1 MSLRIQRLV
10 VLPFLGALA
19 SVVACGSN
27 DGNPGEGDAST
38 STDGAVDASIDASRL
53 PDGGSDGDADASACA
68 KATGTD
74 VSAAVG
80 KVDTDLAHAVC
91 ARLDACC
98 SSGDR
103 EAFFGQF
110 RDRPYTLSATPSS
123 AECPTALSG
132 QLAIVHGKWA
142 ASTQRG
148 RMAFDKCAA
157 DACVAKVAAAACGVA
172 LTGALFDASC
182 FGLRGNAIFAKIAP
196 VGATCQDIGDGT
208 FNGECD
214 IATGYCGSAQKCEAW
229 KTTGQDCQVAPT
241 RAFCAPDLSCDGAT
255 PNAPGKCSA
264 PSVMVALGA
273 HCDALTGALQICP
286 SNAYCDFGGTGTC
299 VAKKP
304 DGAACAG
311 DDECVTSHPYSCF
324 PYGAGHCG
332 SSAYCAA
339 PNDGGAPDAMSDA
352 SADVHADAPMDA
364 GDGGTQAS
372 DGGSARLT
380 IERTDDAAPIRG
392 ATADAAQRDRV
403 TLRWSVPGAT
413 SVAIDG
419 AGALLAVVRDGVP
432 TYDDM
437 TSATGLVVT
446 SPTQSSSIWGFR
458 QTIAAQLPFSTTILG
473 DTWSGR
479 ITINP
484 HGIVTRGLAS
494 SPNELNYSL
503 PLPYNG
509 ISTSD
514 WAQGTL
520 APFFDRRLDSNTT
533 GTSRIRSGSFGTGSD
548 RRFVVEW
555 GAMTTSSNATRR
567 IPGTIDM
574 QMAIY
579 ADGRVEYRYKTLAV
593 DAGDSQP
600 NIDLPLVLGQQA
612 SIGLAQSYDNTMTP
626 AAVPLSIHRASLASG
641 GVTYT
646 FTPSAVLPSEGRAI
660 VVLPAAVG
668 SASFTLHATG
678 TPDTTVSATIAPMYT
693 QTTDTRAIRDIA
705 GVAGAQVVPFG
716 TETVLPIDLPFAL
729 DAFHE
734 GWRSLAVTRSGAVG
748 PWGVQGLDLGLNFR
762 SIPSAFYPN
771 GFIGALYTTTG
782 SPWCAGGGV
791 PQMTY
796 VVEGSAPQ
804 RSVTI
809 LMRGLNKCGS
819 SAGAIDVETVVRE
832 SGDVELFY
840 DGLTSSADE
849 ITGKGVLVGM
859 ENGGGDVASLF
870 ENDTPGRIAS
880 GTHVTF
886 TRHP

>member
-1 MSLRIQRLV
+1 MSLRVHRLV
-10 VLPFLGALA
+10 VFPLFGALA
-19 SVVACGSN
+19 SVAACSSGDGNSSN
-27 DGNPGEGDAST
+27 DVGDSGTSADGSVDAST
-38 STDGAVDASIDASRL
+38 DASHP
-53 PDGGSDGDADASACA
+53 PDGGPDADASTCP
-68 KATGTD
+68 KASGVD
-74 VSAAVG
+74 VSAAVA
-80 KVDTDLAHAVC
+80 KADRDLAHAVC

-98 SSGDR
+98 SASDR
-103 EAFFGQF
+103 DGFFGQF
-110 RDRPYTLSATPSS
+110 KDKPYNLQSTPTS
-123 AECPTALSG
+123 AECESALG
-132 QLAIVHGKWA
+132 AQLAIVHGKWS

-148 RMAFDKCAA
+148 NMAFDKCAV
-157 DACVAKVAAAACGVA
+157 DACVAKITSATCGVK
-172 LTGALFDASC
+172 LSEALFDASC
-182 FGLRGNAIFAKIAP
+182 FGLRGNAIFTKTAP
-196 VGATCQDIGDGT
+196 VGARCQDIGDGT

-214 IATGYCGSAQKCEAW
+214 PATGYCGSAQKCEAW
-229 KTTGQDCQVAPT
+229 KKTGEICQVSPT

-255 PNAPGKCSA
+255 PSMPGKCSA

-273 HCDALTGALQICP
+273 HCDAATGAIQVCP
-286 SNAYCDFGGTGTC
+286 ATAYCDFGGSGTC
-299 VAKKP
+299 VAKKA
-304 DGAACAG
+304 DGAACAT
-311 DDECVTSHPYSCF
+311 DDECATSHPYSCY

-339 PNDGGAPDAMSDA
+339 PGDGGTPDGGADASDASDA
-352 SADVHADAPMDA
+352 SASDAQDGGDASTDA
-364 GDGGTQAS
+364 GTMH
-372 DGGSARLT
+372 LT
-380 IERTDDAAPIRG
+380 IERTDDATPSRG
-392 ATADAAQRDRV
+392 VTADAAQRDRV

-437 TSATGLVVT
+437 TSATGLQVT

-458 QTIAAQLPFSTTILG
+458 QVIAATLPFSTTILG

-479 ITINP
+479 LSINP

-494 SPNELNYSL
+494 SPNELNYAL

-509 ISTSD
+509 VSTSD

-520 APFFDRRLDSNTT
+520 APYFDRRLDSNAT
-533 GTSRIRSGSFGTGSD
+533 GTSRIRTGSFGAGND

-555 GAMTTSSNATRR
+555 AGMTTSSSSTRK
-567 IPGTIDM
+567 IPGTIDL
-574 QMAIY
+574 QMAVY
-579 ADGRVEYRYKTLAV
+579 ADGRVEYRYKTLAI
-593 DAGDSQP
+593 DSNDSQP
-600 NIDLPLVLGQQA
+600 NIDLALVQGQAA
-612 SIGLAQSYDNTMTP
+612 SIGVAQSYDNTMTP
-626 AAVPLSIHRASLASG
+626 AAVPLSIHRASLPTA

-646 FTPSAVLPSEGRAI
+646 FTPSGALPSEGRAI
-660 VVLPAAVG
+660 VVLPAAAG

-678 TPDTTVSATIAPMYT
+678 IPDETVSATIAPMYT
-693 QTTDTRAIRDIA
+693 QTTDTRSIRDIA

-716 TETVLPIDLPFAL
+716 TETVLPIDLPFAI

-734 GWRSLAVTRSGAVG
+734 GWKTLAVTRSGAVG
-748 PWGVQGLDLGLNFR
+748 PWGVQGLDLGLNYR
-762 SIPSAFYPN
+762 SIPSPFYPN

-782 SPWCAGGGV
+782 SPWCAGSGV

-804 RSVTI
+804 RAVTI

-819 SAGAIDVETVVRE
+819 SAGAIDLEIVLRE

-840 DGLTSSADE
+840 DNLTSTADE

-859 ENGGGDVASLF
+859 ENGNGDVASLF
-870 ENDTPGRIAS
+870 ENDTAGRIAS

-886 TRHP
+886 ARHR